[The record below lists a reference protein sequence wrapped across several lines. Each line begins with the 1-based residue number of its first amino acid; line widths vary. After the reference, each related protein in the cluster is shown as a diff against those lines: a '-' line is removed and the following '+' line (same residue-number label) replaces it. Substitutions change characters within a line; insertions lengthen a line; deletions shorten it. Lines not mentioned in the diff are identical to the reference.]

1 MRVFHLFLTV
11 SISFVS
17 AIGQLQAQAS
27 NSFPK
32 TGAVGIGTTQPKGN
46 LDVRG
51 ASFLEQ
57 LVLGQPTS
65 PTPALFQLTLPDTYN
80 DSTAFVISSNKRR
93 LFQVGSNG
101 IVRARE
107 IIVDNSSNWPD
118 YVFADNYH
126 LVPYDELRSYIIK
139 YRHLPN
145 IPSALQVEQD
155 GIPLG
160 EINRLLLEKIEE
172 LTLYI
177 LEQEERIRRLEEN
190 QK

>member
-1 MRVFHLFLTV
+1 MRAIHLFLFA
-11 SISFVS
+11 SIFSLGT
-17 AIGQLQAQAS
+17 IGQLHAQVS

-32 TGAVGIGTTQPKGN
+32 TGAVGIGITQPKGN

-51 ASFLEQ
+51 VTFLEQ
-57 LVLGQPTS
+57 LVLGQPISSTS
-65 PTPALFQLTLPDTYN
+65 ALFQLTLPDTFI

-93 LFQVGSNG
+93 LFQIGSNG

-107 IIVDNSSNWPD
+107 IIVDNASNWPD
-118 YVFADNYH
+118 YVFAGNYR
-126 LVPYDELRSYIIK
+126 LLPYDELRFYILK
-139 YRHLPN
+139 HRHLPH
-145 IPSALQVEQD
+145 IPSAQQVEQD

-160 EINRLLLEKIEE
+160 EMNRLLLEKIEE

-177 LEQEERIRRLEEN
+177 LDQEERIRRLEEN

>member
-11 SISFVS
+11 SISFVC

-57 LVLGQPTS
+57 LVLGQPISSTS
-65 PTPALFQLTLPDTYN
+65 ALFQLTLPDAFK
-80 DSTAFVISSNKRR
+80 DSTVFVISSNKRR
-93 LFQVGSNG
+93 LFQVGSTG

-107 IIVDNSSNWPD
+107 IIVDNSTNWPD
-118 YVFADNYH
+118 YVFAAKYR
-126 LVPYDELRSYIIK
+126 LLTYDELRSYIIN

-145 IPSALQVEQD
+145 IPSALQVEED

-160 EINRLLLEKIEE
+160 EMNRLLLEKIEE

-190 QK
+190 QN

>member
-32 TGAVGIGTTQPKGN
+32 SGAVGIGTTQPKGT

-51 ASFLEQ
+51 ESFLEQ
-57 LVLGQPTS
+57 LVLGQPISSTS
-65 PTPALFQLTLPDTYN
+65 ALFQLTLPDAFK
-80 DSTAFVISSNKRR
+80 DSTVFVISSNKRR

-107 IIVDNSSNWPD
+107 IMVDNSSNWPD
-118 YVFADNYH
+118 YVFAGNYR
-126 LVPYDELRSYIIK
+126 LLPYDELRSYILK
-139 YRHLPN
+139 HRHLPN
-145 IPSALQVEQD
+145 IPSAQQVEQD

-160 EINRLLLEKIEE
+160 EMNRLLLEKIEE

>member
-1 MRVFHLFLTV
+1 MRAIHLFLFA
-11 SISFVS
+11 SIFSFGT
-17 AIGQLQAQAS
+17 IGQLHAQVS

-51 ASFLEQ
+51 VTFLEQ
-57 LVLGQPTS
+57 LVLGQPISSTS
-65 PTPALFQLTLPDTYN
+65 ALFQLTLPDTFI

-93 LFQVGSNG
+93 LFQIGSNG

-107 IIVDNSSNWPD
+107 IIVDNASNWPD

-126 LVPYDELRSYIIK
+126 LLSPDELRTYILTH
-139 YRHLPN
+139 RHLPN
-145 IPSALQVEQD
+145 VPPALQIEQD

-160 EINRLLLEKIEE
+160 EMNRLLLEKIEE

-177 LEQEERIRRLEEN
+177 LDQEERIRRLEEN

>member
-11 SISFVS
+11 SISFVC
-17 AIGQLQAQAS
+17 AIGELQAQAS

-51 ASFLEQ
+51 VSYLEQ

-93 LFQVGSNG
+93 LFQVGSTG

-160 EINRLLLEKIEE
+160 EMNRLLLEKIEE

>member
-11 SISFVS
+11 SISFVC
-17 AIGQLQAQAS
+17 AIGELQAQAS

-46 LDVRG
+46 LDARG
-51 ASFLEQ
+51 VSYLEQ

-65 PTPALFQLTLPDTYN
+65 PTTALFQLTLPDTYN

-93 LFQVGSNG
+93 LFQVGSTG

-118 YVFADNYH
+118 YVFADNYR

-160 EINRLLLEKIEE
+160 EMNRLLLEKIEE

>member
-1 MRVFHLFLTV
+1 MRTIHLFLIV
-11 SISFVS
+11 SIFFVGT
-17 AIGQLQAQAS
+17 IGQLHAQAS

-32 TGAVGIGTTQPKGN
+32 TGAVGIGTLQPKGN

-51 ASFLEQ
+51 VSFIEQ
-57 LVLGQPTS
+57 LVIGQPITS
-65 PTPALFQLTLPDTYN
+65 TSALLQLTLPDAFK
-80 DSTAFVISSNKRR
+80 DSTVFVISSNKRR
-93 LFQVGSNG
+93 LFQVGSTG

-107 IIVDNSSNWPD
+107 IMVDNASNWPD

-126 LVPYDELRSYIIK
+126 LLPPDELRSYILK
-139 YRHLPN
+139 HQHLPN
-145 IPSALQVEQD
+145 IPSAQQVEQG

-160 EINRLLLEKIEE
+160 EMNRLLLEKIEE

>member
-32 TGAVGIGTTQPKGN
+32 SGAVGIGTTQPKGN